1 MRPLV
6 LMWAA
11 VAAAASTAADV
22 NYDGR
27 KIGGVWYHA
36 IVANLN
42 SDDVKMSGLVNREV
56 GRSEPFWQML
66 SRSKATVA
74 VSGTFFDT
82 RSARPIGSI
91 VIEGDGKVDGFHGS
105 CLAIDYF
112 NQAKVL
118 DPKWGRHFD
127 TSPYRYLVRG
137 GVRLITGGEITVYPR
152 AQRFKDPRVWSK
164 TRRVAVGV
172 TGNNKLIVV
181 ATNGSVLLR
190 SLANAMKAYGA
201 RNAIALD
208 GGGSAAMYYRGKIL
222 VKPSRKLTNLLT
234 LHEAPGAAWSPLPTP
249 SGGVTDKGG

>member
-1 MRPLV
+1 MFL
-6 LMWAA
+6 LGAA
-11 VAAAASTAADV
+11 MAVTASSAADV
-22 NYDGR
+22 NYDVR

-42 SDDVKMSGLVNREV
+42 SDDVKMSGVVNQEA

-66 SRSKATVA
+66 SRSNATVA

-82 RSARPIGSI
+82 RNARPIGSI
-91 VIEGDGKVDGFHGS
+91 VIEGEGKVEGFHGS

-112 NQAKVL
+112 NQAKVF
-118 DPKWGRHFD
+118 DPKWGRHID

-152 AQRFKDPRVWSK
+152 AQRFRDPRVWSK
-164 TRRVAVGV
+164 ARRVAVGV
-172 TGNNKLIVV
+172 TASNKLIIV
-181 ATNGSVLLR
+181 ATNGNVLLR

-222 VKPSRKLTNLLT
+222 VKPNRRLTNLLT
-234 LHEAPGAAWSPLPTP
+234 LQEAPGVAWSPLPTP
-249 SGGVTDKGG
+249 SGGGSDKGR